1 MNMDNLYWS
10 RHYGGCYCN
19 WLLNNNLDDF
29 VMLVLVLVL
38 VLVFVLMMETS
49 PLGVLNRFG
58 DLNTEVVKFLGHCCC
73 EGGCGV
79 RCGVEECGEVL
90 ELR

>member
-10 RHYGGCYCN
+10 RHYRGCYCN

-29 VMLVLVLVL
+29 VMLVLVFVL
-38 VLVFVLMMETS
+38 GFVLMMETS
-49 PLGVLNRFG
+49 PLGVLDRFG
-58 DLNTEVVKFLGHCCC
+58 DLNPEVVKFLGHCCC